1 MVGAIKQGARA
12 QAVAEPTTKHAAVL
26 FYRRLSEK
34 RPLKNIK
41 EEKEK
46 KRKEKKRKEK
56 KRKDGWRLKALE
68 DSFLASY

>member
-1 MVGAIKQGARA
+1 MVCAIKQGARA

-46 KRKEKKRKEK
+46 KRKEKR
-56 KRKDGWRLKALE
+56 RKDGWRLKALE